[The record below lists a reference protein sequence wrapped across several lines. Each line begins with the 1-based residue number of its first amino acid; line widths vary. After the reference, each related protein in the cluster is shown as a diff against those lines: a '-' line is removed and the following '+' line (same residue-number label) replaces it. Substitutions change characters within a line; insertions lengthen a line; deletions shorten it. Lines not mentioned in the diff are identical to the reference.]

1 MNEELLNTVF
11 TSQGIVSLT
20 CPTRFESFRKGC
32 TATDTLHQ
40 SVSLSTLSAVRA
52 VNAVGAISIAAAR
65 GEMQETMSHPQLPAQ

>member
-32 TATDTLHQ
+32 EGVL
-40 SVSLSTLSAVRA
+40 SLPWVKSR
-52 VNAVGAISIAAAR
+52 R
-65 GEMQETMSHPQLPAQ
+65 Y